1 MLKTGIAHLV
11 VELVL
16 LVGSGGTDR
25 RGRMKWV
32 GTGLLC

>member
-1 MLKTGIAHLV
+1 MSKTGMADLI

-25 RGRMKWV
+25 RGR
-32 GTGLLC
+32 TR